1 METDSNIH
9 AGHRE
14 RLNQKILSNCSVLN
28 DHELLEALLFCAVPR
43 VDTNPLAHKL
53 IKEFGSVQNVFNA
66 APEQLV
72 RVEGVGKKTASLIVC
87 VGEIYRRIKETSS
100 EKVVMYT
107 LSDVKKNLLE
117 YYKNAIVEKFVVSF
131 LNKRY
136 EVIKNVEFCDYQQS
150 MVGTDIKKL
159 SEEISIHKPTYVV
172 LSHNHVSG
180 DVNPSPEDISSTR
193 RILVICDLYGVK
205 LIDHVIVSKDK
216 IYSFYSEGLLDDLKK
231 QTDIDKVFDTLKE
244 I

>member
-14 RLNQKILSNCSVLN
+14 RLNQKLLSNCSVLN
-28 DHELLEALLFCAVPR
+28 DHELLEALLFCAIPR

-66 APEQLV
+66 DTKQLV
-72 RVEGVGKKTASLIVC
+72 RVDGVGKKTASLIVC

-180 DVNPSPEDISSTR
+180 DVIPSSEDISSTR

-216 IYSFYSEGLLDDLKK
+216 TYSFYSEGLLDDLKK
-231 QTDIDKVFDTLKE
+231 QTDIDKVFETLKE

>member
-28 DHELLEALLFCAVPR
+28 DHELLEALLFCAIPR
-43 VDTNPLAHKL
+43 GDTNPLAHKL
-53 IKEFGSVQNVFNA
+53 IKEFGNVQNVFNA
-66 APEQLV
+66 TPKQLV
-72 RVEGVGKKTASLIVC
+72 RVEGVGKKTAGLIVC
-87 VGEIYRRIKETSS
+87 VGEIYRRIKDASS

-107 LSDVKKNLLE
+107 LSDVKKNLVD
-117 YYKNAIVEKFVVSF
+117 YYKNSIVEKFMVSF

-136 EVIKNVEFCDYQQS
+136 EVIKNVEFCDYRQS
-150 MVGTDIKKL
+150 NVSTDLKKL
-159 SEEISIHKPTYVV
+159 SEEISIHKPTYIV

-180 DVNPSPEDISSTR
+180 VVDPSPEDISSTR
-193 RILVICDLYGVK
+193 RVLVICDLYGVK

-231 QTDIDKVFDTLKE
+231 QTNIDKVFNTLKE